1 MKWNLDKH
9 LLKYCGYIAGTA
21 IFIYIVFGLLSNIWT
36 ILDTVLVVM
45 GKIAVMTR
53 PLIVGLIIAYL
64 LNMPTSAIERGIYN
78 SKFNVKKKDKSLK
91 LKKSSCRTIGIIC
104 SYLLMLL
111 ILMSLVFGIYY
122 MIGGQL
128 SGNTTI
134 SNAVSYIGE
143 YISNTNL
150 TADVLLK
157 ELERVN
163 IPFAEN
169 LNTIIVDVII
179 GVQDYITQ
187 GIKSLTQSILSFGS
201 NVVSFIISLV
211 LSIYLTQDKD
221 GFIALWDRLFFM
233 IFRKSKTGETIKT
246 ALSVINNVF
255 SEYIKGQ
262 LLEAFFVGVM
272 SAITLSIIGIDHAF
286 FIGIIA
292 GICNMIPYVGPWIG
306 AGLAAIIAL
315 IGGDL
320 WKVFYSI
327 FGMIVIVQQIDN
339 NLLAPKIV
347 GDRVNLHPVFTMLAI
362 IVGGSE
368 GGLIGMLIAVP
379 VAASF
384 KRLFFMWYN
393 NHVEKDYE
401 EYCTKKKT

>member
-1 MKWNLDKH
+1 MKLNLDKY

-21 IFIYIVFGLLSNIWT
+21 IVIYIAFGLLANVWV
-36 ILDTVLVVM
+36 ILDTILLIV

-53 PLIVGLIIAYL
+53 PLIIGLVIAFL
-64 LNMPTSAIERGIYN
+64 LNMPTSAIERMIFN
-78 SKFNVKKKDKSLK
+78 SKFNSKKKDGSPK
-91 LKKSSCRTIGIIC
+91 LKKNSCRTIGILC
-104 SYLLMLL
+104 SYLLVLFVL
-111 ILMSLVFGIYY
+111 FGLVFGIYY

-128 SGNTTI
+128 SDNTTI
-134 SNAVSYIGE
+134 TNAVSYIGE
-143 YISNTNL
+143 YVSNTNF

-169 LNTIIVDVII
+169 INTVIVDVIVGI
-179 GVQDYITQ
+179 QDYITQ
-187 GIKSLTQSILSFGS
+187 GIKNITQSVLSFGS
-201 NVVSFIISLV
+201 NLLSFFISLI
-211 LSIYLTQDKD
+211 LSIYLIQDKE

-233 IFRKSKTGETIKT
+233 MFRKSKIGQTIKI
-246 ALSVINNVF
+246 ALSVLNNVF
-255 SEYIKGQ
+255 TEYLKGQ
-262 LLEAFFVGVM
+262 LLEAFFVGIM
-272 SAITLSIIGIDHAF
+272 SAMALSIIGIDYAF
-286 FIGIIA
+286 IIGVIA

-306 AGLAAIIAL
+306 AALAAIIAL

-320 WKVFYSI
+320 WKVLYSVI
-327 FGMIVIVQQIDN
+327 GMIIVQQIDN

-368 GGLIGMLIAVP
+368 GGLLGMLIAVP
-379 VAASF
+379 VAATF

-401 EYCTKKKT
+401 EYCTNKKT